1 MTWVV
6 LDYPSKRIIFSL
18 SIERSKIQWVS
29 INKPFPVHIQSLF
42 ILSIFWIR
50 FLSFNHPPSAIKNLK
65 RLLPT
70 ERDIRVYFLR
80 TSHRFLSGEEP
91 TERAWMLFRVQ
102 VIYWICW
109 EMMLISINLIRRV
122 RSIRTAVACRARF
135 DLSSLSCRDALQLN
149 IQSGSII
156 TLSTHFYS
164 HLNNILWFCIV
175 EELDLLNI
183 D

>member
-1 MTWVV
+1 MG
-6 LDYPSKRIIFSL
+6 KIFKWEYNFL
-18 SIERSKIQWVS
+18 FESKISDCLEIYLKIWAERYRT
-29 INKPFPVHIQSLF
+29 NKDKSTSGRQVWFWKCETTCRARYF
-42 ILSIFWIR
+42 ITKI
-50 FLSFNHPPSAIKNLK
+50 HQPSAWL
-65 RLLPT
+65 
-70 ERDIRVYFLR
+70 
-80 TSHRFLSGEEP
+80 
-91 TERAWMLFRVQ
+91 LFRVQ

-122 RSIRTAVACRARF
+122 RSIRTACRARF
-135 DLSSLSCRDALQLN
+135 DLSSLLPSAF